1 MAASGVNQF
10 HYFNP
15 CACARSLPSVL
26 LLGLFRQ
33 QDLVSISSLCA
44 PSWLCAGTFGVT
56 MREHALLQSVLDE
69 ATAYVGCAQR
79 RWIVDKQMRWQ
90 DDIILTGATLG
101 LPPGVSST
109 GTTDSSSQ
117 MSKVWRVTPLRPSE
131 FVSLL
136 LASLPPQFVFVT
148 VN

>member
-1 MAASGVNQF
+1 MPMRGS
-10 HYFNP
+10 
-15 CACARSLPSVL
+15 
-26 LLGLFRQ
+26 
-33 QDLVSISSLCA
+33 CA
-44 PSWLCAGTFGVT
+44 PPWPCAGTFGVT
-56 MREHALLQSVLDE
+56 MREHALLQAVLDE
-69 ATAYVGCAQR
+69 ATAYLGCAQR

-117 MSKVWRVTPLRPSE
+117 TSKVWRVTPLRPSE

-136 LASLPPQFVFVT
+136 PVFLSCDKLY
-148 VN
+148 